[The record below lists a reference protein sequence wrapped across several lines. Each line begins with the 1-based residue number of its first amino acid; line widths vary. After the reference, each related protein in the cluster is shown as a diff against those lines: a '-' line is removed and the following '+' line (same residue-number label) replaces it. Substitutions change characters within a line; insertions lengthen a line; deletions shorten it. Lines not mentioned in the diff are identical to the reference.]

1 MDAPATPPNVVPA
14 PKAQPPDFKLA
25 WPRSAQLTFA
35 FLLGSLLT
43 LLAVHAYGYLR
54 RGTRPSA
61 LERGV
66 GITYR
71 VDLNRATR
79 AELLQLPGI
88 GESLAKR
95 IEEYRLEHGRFR
107 QVNDLIEVHGVGP
120 ATLERLRPWIQVNT
134 DGRESF
140 TREETDTP
148 RPISKSKNR
157 EAAREEGGSARKA
170 NQKEASLTSP
180 IDINRATLTELQRLP
195 GVGAKMSQKIV
206 DERDKTPFKSVDD
219 LRRVHG
225 IGPKT
230 LERLRPHVTV
240 NSEPVRLVANEPD
253 TSVAD
258 RP

>member
-1 MDAPATPPNVVPA
+1 MDAPAAPPNVVPA

-54 RGTRPSA
+54 WGTRPSV

-120 ATLERLRPWIQVNT
+120 ATLERLRPWIEVKI
-134 DGRESF
+134 DGGESF
-140 TREETDTP
+140 TREEPATP
-148 RPISKSKNR
+148 RPVSRSKNR
-157 EAAREEGGSARKA
+157 EEAPSAKKPS
-170 NQKEASLTSP
+170 QKETGLTSA

-195 GVGAKMSQKIV
+195 GVGPKMSQKIV
-206 DERDKTPFKSVDD
+206 DERDKAPFKSVDD

-253 TSVAD
+253 TSAAD